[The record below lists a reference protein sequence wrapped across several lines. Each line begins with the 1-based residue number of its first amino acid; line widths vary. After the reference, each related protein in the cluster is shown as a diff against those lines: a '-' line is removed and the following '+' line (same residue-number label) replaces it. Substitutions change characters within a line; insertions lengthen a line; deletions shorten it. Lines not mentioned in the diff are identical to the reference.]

1 MKTHPNTSLHT
12 APFSLVL
19 SGGGALG
26 IAHLGVLHDMERL
39 GLHPAEIIGTSMGGI
54 VGASLAI
61 GKNETEIQKSVQ
73 EFVQISKW
81 LNLSFDGNAIVKSR
95 KIRGIFQEIF
105 GDRTMQETDIP
116 LTLIATDLLTGNKV
130 LFDSKSNTPIVDALL
145 ATMAIPGIFEEQ
157 HIDGRV
163 LGDGFLCANLG
174 LDEATQDTLLAVDVF
189 GNKSF
194 TPALPDK
201 FFKTAN
207 VMEMMERSL
216 RLLILNQ
223 TRTAIERLKTQGRTL
238 LLIEPDTA
246 EFKTFHFNK
255 ADAIRERGLGLLE
268 AALQGSKP

>member
-1 MKTHPNTSLHT
+1 MGSSLRT
-12 APFSLVL
+12 TPFSLVL

-26 IAHLGVLHDMERL
+26 IAHLGVLHDMEQL

-61 GKNETEIQKSVQ
+61 GKREAEIREAIQA
-73 EFVQISKW
+73 FVRVSQW

-95 KIRGIFQEIF
+95 KIREIFETLF
-105 GDRTMQETDIP
+105 GDRTIRETDTP
-116 LTLIATDLLTGNKV
+116 LTLIATDLLTGEKV
-130 LFDSKSNTPIVDALL
+130 LFDPRSDTPIVDALL
-145 ATMAIPGIFEEQ
+145 STMAIPGIFEEQ
-157 HIDGRV
+157 HIGGRV

-174 LDEATQDTLLAVDVF
+174 LDETSLDTVLAVDVL
-189 GNKSF
+189 GSKSF
-194 TPALPDK
+194 APTLPDN

-207 VMEMMERSL
+207 VIEMMDRSL

-223 TRTAIERLKTQGRTL
+223 TRAAIERLRAQGKTL

-255 ADAIRERGLGLLE
+255 AEAIRERGLELLIE
-268 AALQGSKP
+268 ALQ